1 MLKQRRKTF
10 EFLFM
15 VSDLVVVTLAWL
27 LSYWL
32 RFTSDLVDV
41 DKGVPDLLYYVS
53 LVLIILPIW
62 AFVFRKIGLYQPM
75 RSSKA
80 RQEIW
85 LLLNA
90 NTLALLLLISVTYLL
105 IEKTIPFSRLVFV
118 YFGILAFIFT
128 LTERKVL
135 RAILRE
141 VRRRG
146 YNLRYLLIVG
156 AGSVAKDIA
165 LRLRS
170 HSEMGIQ
177 PVGCLSKDG
186 LPELE
191 QEKFLNVVG
200 RYQDI
205 GTIVRSRDIDQ
216 VMIALPLLDNHF
228 LPDILTELRDS
239 TVDVKIVPDLY
250 QFISVGGSIEDFEGL
265 PLISIQESPLDEFNQ
280 VIKRAVD
287 ILFSLFAL
295 IILSPVF
302 LLIAVLIKL
311 TSKGPILYSQE
322 RMSVDGSRFYIH
334 KFRTMKVD
342 AEASGPGWTVEG
354 DPRVTW
360 IGGFLRR
367 WSLDELPQFWNVLVG
382 DMSMVGPRPE
392 RPVFIEEFRGRI
404 PSYMLRHKV
413 PAGITGWA
421 QINGWRGDTSIDKRI
436 EYDLYY
442 IRNWS
447 ILLDFKIMLLT
458 AARVLVSKNAY

>member
-1 MLKQRRKTF
+1 
-10 EFLFM
+10 M
-15 VSDLVVVTLAWL
+15 VSDLVVVTFAWL

-53 LVLIILPIW
+53 LLLIILPIW
-62 AFVFRKIGLYQPM
+62 AFVFRKTGLYQPM

-80 RQEIW
+80 RHEIW
-85 LLLNA
+85 LLFNA

-118 YFGILAFIFT
+118 YFGAIAFIFT

-146 YNLRYLLIVG
+146 HNLRYLLIVG
-156 AGSVAKDIA
+156 AGTVAKDIA
-165 LRLRS
+165 LRLRA

-205 GTIVRSRDIDQ
+205 GLIVRSRDIDQ
-216 VMIALPLLDNHF
+216 VMIALPLLDNHY
-228 LPDILTELRDS
+228 LPDILAELRDS

-280 VIKRAVD
+280 IIKRSVD
-287 ILFSLFAL
+287 IVFSLIAL
-295 IILSPVF
+295 IILSPLF
-302 LLIAVLIKL
+302 LVIGLLIKL
-311 TSKGPILYSQE
+311 TSKGPVLYSQE

-392 RPVFIEEFRGRI
+392 RPVFIAEFRGRI

-447 ILLDFKIMLLT
+447 ILLDFKIILLT